1 MFDILFAA
9 VPTGSP
15 FVQFSEEPAVE
26 SESTQSE
33 STQSESPQPTVTT
46 CYRHPKVESHVRC
59 TRCDRYICPDCMREA
74 AVGHQCVECVKDGA
88 RSVRQARTVVGGRI
102 AATPLVTSVL
112 IGLNVLAYLAEV
124 VRPEILDRFSM
135 LSARLVGPDGGFYLY
150 QSGYPS
156 DFHAEGVV
164 AGQWE
169 RLLTGGFL
177 HLPPTEGTFGLL
189 HIVMNMLSLW
199 QLGRVV
205 EPVLGRIRYVALYL
219 LATLG
224 GSVFELLLTE
234 VNVESVGASGAI
246 FGLGAAYY
254 VLARRVGADMRS
266 VNRFMVFLLL
276 WLLLSAGLTSW
287 QGHLGGLL
295 TGAAV
300 TFAYAYAPRGP
311 RQALIQ
317 AAACAG
323 VLVLLAAAAFA
334 KVSELTGGGVAQ

>member
-1 MFDILFAA
+1 M
-9 VPTGSP
+9 
-15 FVQFSEEPAVE
+15 EPESAE
-26 SESTQSE
+26 SEAVR
-33 STQSESPQPTVTT
+33 PDVTT

-74 AVGHQCVECVKDGA
+74 AVGHQCVECVKEGS
-88 RSVRQARTVVGGRI
+88 RSVRQARTLVGGRI
-102 AATPLVTSVL
+102 SATPLVTSVL

-135 LSARLVGPDGGFYLY
+135 LSARLVGPDGGYY
-150 QSGYPS
+150 IYVSGHPS
-156 DFHAEGVV
+156 DFHAEGLV

-169 RLLTGGFL
+169 RLLTSGFL

-205 EPVLGRIRYVALYL
+205 EPMLGRVRYLALYL

-224 GSVFELLLTE
+224 GSVLQLLLAD

-254 VLARRVGADMRS
+254 VLARRIGADMRT
-266 VNRFMVFLLL
+266 VNRFMAFLLL

-300 TFAYAYAPRGP
+300 TLAYAYAPRGP
-311 RQALIQ
+311 RQALLQ
-317 AAACAG
+317 TAACAG
-323 VLVLLAAAAFA
+323 VLVLLMLLAVV
-334 KVSELTGGGVAQ
+334 KVSELTG

>member
-1 MFDILFAA
+1 M
-9 VPTGSP
+9 
-15 FVQFSEEPAVE
+15 EPESAE
-26 SESTQSE
+26 SEAIR
-33 STQSESPQPTVTT
+33 PDVTT

-74 AVGHQCVECVKDGA
+74 AVGHQCVECVKEGS
-88 RSVRQARTVVGGRI
+88 RSVRQARTLVGGRI
-102 AATPLVTSVL
+102 SATPLVTSVL

-135 LSARLVGPDGGFYLY
+135 LSARLVGPDGGYY
-150 QSGYPS
+150 IYVSGHPS
-156 DFHAEGVV
+156 DFHAEGLV

-169 RLLTGGFL
+169 RLLTSGFL

-205 EPVLGRIRYVALYL
+205 EPMLGRVRYLALYL
-219 LATLG
+219 LATVG
-224 GSVFELLLTE
+224 GSVLQLLLGD
-234 VNVESVGASGAI
+234 VNVDSVGASGAI

-254 VLARRVGADMRS
+254 VLARRIGADMRA
-266 VNRFMVFLLL
+266 VNRFMAFLLL

-300 TFAYAYAPRGP
+300 TLAYAYAPRGP

-317 AAACAG
+317 TAACAG
-323 VLVLLAAAAFA
+323 VLVLLAVLAVV
-334 KVSELTGGGVAQ
+334 KVSELTG

>member
-33 STQSESPQPTVTT
+33 STQSGSPQPTVTT

-74 AVGHQCVECVKDGA
+74 SVGHQCVECVKDGA

-135 LSARLVGPDGGFYLY
+135 LSARLVGPDGGYY
-150 QSGYPS
+150 VSEPGYPS

-164 AGQWE
+164 AGQWD
-169 RLLTGGFL
+169 RLLTSGFL

-205 EPVLGRIRYVALYL
+205 EPMLGRIRYVALYL
-219 LATLG
+219 LATIG

-246 FGLGAAYY
+246 FGLGADPAGED
-254 VLARRVGADMRS
+254 VVRGADMRS

-317 AAACAG
+317 AVACAG
-323 VLVLLAAAAFA
+323 VLVLLAATAFA